1 MKKMVEQLLGAKNSD
16 IWSIDPDA
24 LVFDAITLMAEKGIG
39 ALLVIKDQ
47 RVVGILS
54 ERDYARKVL
63 LKGRSSRDTPVR
75 DIMTAEVIFA
85 SPEQTVEACMGLMT
99 NKRIRHLPVMADDR
113 LVGVISI
120 GDLVKSQLA
129 EAKCVNRSLRDY
141 ITGTR

>member
-1 MKKMVEQLLGAKNSD
+1 MKIVEQLLSVKSSD

-39 ALLVIKDQ
+39 ALLVVKDQ

-63 LKGRSSRDTPVR
+63 LKGRSSRQTPVR
-75 DIMTAEVIFA
+75 DIMTADVIFA
-85 SPEQTVEACMGLMT
+85 SPEQTVEECMGLMT
-99 NKRIRHLPVMADDR
+99 NKRIRHLPVMAGDR

-120 GDLVKSQLA
+120 GDLVKAVIADQQETIQQL
-129 EAKCVNRSLRDY
+129 ESY
-141 ITGTR
+141 IRG

>member
-1 MKKMVEQLLGAKNSD
+1 VKIVEQLLSVKSSD

-63 LKGRSSRDTPVR
+63 LKGRSSRQTPVR
-75 DIMTAEVIFA
+75 DIKTADVIFA
-85 SPEQTVEACMGLMT
+85 SPEQTVEECMGLMT

-113 LVGVISI
+113 LEGVISI
-120 GDLVKSQLA
+120 GDLVKAVIADQQETIEQL
-129 EAKCVNRSLRDY
+129 ESY
-141 ITGTR
+141 IRG

>member
-1 MKKMVEQLLGAKNSD
+1 MKIVEQLLSVKSSD

-39 ALLVIKDQ
+39 ALLVVKDQ

-63 LKGRSSRDTPVR
+63 LKGRSSRQTPVR
-75 DIMTAEVIFA
+75 DIMTADVIFA
-85 SPEQTVEACMGLMT
+85 SPEQTVEECMGLMT
-99 NKRIRHLPVMADDR
+99 NKRIRHLPVMAGDR

-120 GDLVKSQLA
+120 GDLVKAVIADQQETIEQL
-129 EAKCVNRSLRDY
+129 ESY
-141 ITGTR
+141 IRG